1 MPHDLRIT
9 TWQTDDRARPAA
21 RSSDRGS
28 PAPSSDR
35 VIQQCRA
42 CAWSVTWAA
51 PQLVPTAAQSDC
63 LADMAADA
71 IAYRRAAATGCP
83 HCRHAAPAADCP
95 EHSPGHALIEAYRQL
110 AADLTSAGGGQ

>member
-1 MPHDLRIT
+1 MTGLT
-9 TWQTDDRARPAA
+9 TWQSDDPCPACGA
-21 RSSDRGS
+21 YLIEICG
-28 PAPSSDR
+28 PSSSR

-51 PQLVPTAAQSDC
+51 PQLVLTAAQSAC

-83 HCRHAAPAADCP
+83 HCQRSLMADCP
-95 EHSPGHALIEAYRQL
+95 EHSPNHARIEAYRQL

>member
-1 MPHDLRIT
+1 MTALT
-9 TWQTDDRARPAA
+9 TWQTDDPCPRC
-21 RSSDRGS
+21 GS
-28 PAPSSDR
+28 YLTEISGSASDR

-51 PQLVPTAAQSDC
+51 PQLVLTAVQSDT

-83 HCRHAAPAADCP
+83 RCRQAPAGDCT
-95 EHSPGHALIEAYRQL
+95 EHSPGHAQIEAYRQL
-110 AADLTSAGGGQ
+110 AADLASARGGQ

>member
-1 MPHDLRIT
+1 MTGLT
-9 TWQTDDRARPAA
+9 TWQSDDQCPACGA
-21 RSSDRGS
+21 YLIEISG
-28 PAPSSDR
+28 PSSGR

-51 PQLVPTAAQSDC
+51 PQLVLTAAQSEA

-83 HCRHAAPAADCP
+83 HCHESPAADCP
-95 EHSPGHALIEAYRQL
+95 QHSPDHALIEAYRQL
-110 AADLTSAGGGQ
+110 AADLASAGGER

>member
-1 MPHDLRIT
+1 MTGLT
-9 TWQTDDRARPAA
+9 TWQTDDPCPRSGVLLIEISG
-21 RSSDRGS
+21 RSSDQ
-28 PAPSSDR
+28 

-51 PQLVPTAAQSDC
+51 PQLVLTAAQSDC
-63 LADMAADA
+63 LAAMAADA

-83 HCRHAAPAADCP
+83 HCQRSLMAHCP
-95 EHSPGHALIEAYRQL
+95 EHSPDHALIEAYRQL

>member
-1 MPHDLRIT
+1 MTGLT
-9 TWQTDDRARPAA
+9 TWQTDDHCPRCGARLTEI
-21 RSSDRGS
+21 SG
-28 PAPSSDR
+28 PSSDR

-51 PQLVPTAAQSDC
+51 SPPVPTASQSDC

-83 HCRHAAPAADCP
+83 NCRQGPAADCP
-95 EHSPGHALIEAYRQL
+95 EHLPDHALIEAYRQL
-110 AADLTSAGGGQ
+110 AADLASAGGGQ